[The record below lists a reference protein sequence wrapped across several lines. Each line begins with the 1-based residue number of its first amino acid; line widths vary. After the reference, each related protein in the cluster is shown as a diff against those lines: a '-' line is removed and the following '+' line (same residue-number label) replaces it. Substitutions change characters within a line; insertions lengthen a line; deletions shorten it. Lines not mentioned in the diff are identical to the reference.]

1 MVTPSF
7 LRLFPLQS
15 VVLFPGMELPL
26 VVFEPRY
33 LQLTKECTDSG
44 EPFGVVLLQR
54 GREAGD
60 AGATPF
66 DVGTTAAIQDVEP
79 TEDGRLHVQAVG
91 QRRFR
96 VRTFSHAHPYLSA
109 DVEYLPE
116 SATDVDAS
124 VVQGVRQALDRYLR
138 AAVSLRGGYV
148 RNVPL
153 PDDAVELSYLA
164 ARIFQGNPMTQQ
176 RLLETAG
183 AGARLRQEAGILEAA
198 IEEITRELS
207 RGSPGAR
214 FGRN

>member
-1 MVTPSF
+1 MTTPSF

-33 LQLTKECTDSG
+33 LQLTKECVDSG
-44 EPFGVVLLQR
+44 EPFGVLLLQA

-60 AGATPF
+60 TDVTPF
-66 DVGTTAAIQDVEP
+66 EVGTTALIQDVQP
-79 TEDGRLHVQAVG
+79 TGDGRLHVQAVG

-96 VRTFSHAHPYLSA
+96 VHTFSRAHPYLSA
-109 DVEYLPE
+109 DVDYLPE
-116 SATDVDAS
+116 SPADVDES
-124 VVQGVRQALDRYLR
+124 VAQTVRQAVGRYLR

-148 RNVPL
+148 RDVPL
-153 PDDAVELSYLA
+153 PQDAVELSYLT
-164 ARIFQGNPMTQQ
+164 ARIFQDHPMTQQ
-176 RLLETAG
+176 RLLEAVD

-207 RGSPGAR
+207 RQRPSTR